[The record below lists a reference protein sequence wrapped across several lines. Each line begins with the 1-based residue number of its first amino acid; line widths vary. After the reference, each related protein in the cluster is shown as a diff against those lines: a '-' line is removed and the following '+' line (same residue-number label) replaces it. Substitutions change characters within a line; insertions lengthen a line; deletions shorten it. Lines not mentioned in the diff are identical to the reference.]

1 MTEEILCPLVTDYTR
16 QFGLSDATL
25 EKLYAVRHWDHEVHG
40 SLPFTW
46 PTRLRTHETDGTEI
60 KLREYQK
67 QAAHHLIRMPRFIC
81 GDSVGLGKTYDTIA
95 AVAYLKDRFPDIKI
109 IVLAGKSLT
118 LQWEAEFKRFS
129 TLEPRVVQD
138 TFSGKKSYEAR
149 LAQFETF
156 FHSQK
161 IDVMIAKY
169 SSLIGR
175 REKVEGQFDSEGNP
189 VKAGRERIA
198 KEVKELCKIIKP
210 HKENVI
216 LILDECQKFKTVGGS
231 HRNLVMA
238 IQKQCGWVWGL
249 TATVIRNDLTEFY
262 SIASAIGIR
271 PFGYMYDFEEE
282 FCIYFDQYVGNG
294 RTIRALQGY
303 QNIAKFKAGI
313 RPFYLGRS
321 QKQVKEPLP
330 QLTTVYHPV
339 DLNEEQSRLLLE
351 DIPSGA
357 FTLPPSLVKGSDG
370 ELYLKDR
377 DPDNNMTMLSVYQLI
392 ANHPGLLDTTDL
404 KALYSKK
411 LSPKEECL
419 LDLIDGDYRGEKVIV
434 YTKFKRHIDR
444 LERLTAEGHFTDR
457 KFLRITGNEDEKQR
471 HENKTLFQ
479 DPNSGYDLIVINS
492 AGTEGINLQQAA
504 HMILLD
510 LPWSWGDLIQLV
522 GRMIRMA
529 SPHSACMLHVI
540 PARGT
545 IDEYTIETLKG
556 KKGVFEQILGE
567 SHGAGILDDGK
578 SFNLDSGMEQVGTEE
593 EFRKMLHAHAKS
605 VGMKDFILGDMLTE
619 AQGNDQYKMAFEKGG
634 KKRKG
639 RIKVTDREILDKW
652 GL

>member
-1 MTEEILCPLVTDYTR
+1 VTEETICPLITDYTR
-16 QFGLSDATL
+16 QFGLPDATL
-25 EKLYAVRHWDHEVHG
+25 EKLYAVRHWDAEIQG
-40 SLPFTW
+40 PLPFTW
-46 PTRLRTHETDGTEI
+46 PSLLRKHEANGQEI
-60 KLREYQK
+60 KLRNYQF
-67 QAAHHLIRMPRFIC
+67 QMIHHLVRMPRFIC
-81 GDSVGLGKTYDTIA
+81 GDSVGLGKTLDAIA
-95 AVAYLKDRFPDIKI
+95 AATYLKDRFPDIKV

-118 LQWEAEFKRFS
+118 KQWEAEFSRFS
-129 TLEPRVVQD
+129 NMKPRVLQD
-138 TFSGKKSYEAR
+138 NFAGKTGYAAR
-149 LAQFETF
+149 LIQFDTF
-156 FHSQK
+156 FHSK
-161 IDVMIAKY
+161 TVNVMIAKY
-169 SSLIGR
+169 SSLIGKR
-175 REKVEGQFDSEGNP
+175 QKITGQFDAEGNP
-189 VKAGRERIA
+189 VTQGRERLPT
-198 KEVKELCKIIKP
+198 EVKELCKILKP
-210 HKENVI
+210 HKENII
-216 LILDECQKFKTVGGS
+216 LITDECQKYKSVGGS

-238 IQKQCGWVWGL
+238 LQKQCAWVWAL
-249 TATVIRNDLTEFY
+249 TATVIKNDLSEFY
-262 SIASAIGIR
+262 SIASAINIR
-271 PFGYMYDFEEE
+271 PFGYMGDFEDE
-282 FCIYFDQYVGNG
+282 FCIFFDQYIGNG

-303 QNIAKFKAGI
+303 QNVAKFKAGI

-330 QLTTVYHPV
+330 ALTTVYHPV

-370 ELYLKDR
+370 ELYLKER

-392 ANHPGLLDTTDL
+392 ANHPGLLDLTDL

-419 LDLIDGDYRGEKVIV
+419 LDLLDGDYRGEKVIV

-444 LERLTAEGHFTDR
+444 LERLTKDRNFTDR
-457 KFLRITGNEDEKQR
+457 KFLRITGDENEEQR

-540 PARGT
+540 PAKGT

-567 SHGAGILDDGK
+567 SHAAGILDDGVNF
-578 SFNLDSGMEQVGTEE
+578 SLDSGMEQVGTEE
-593 EFRKMLHAHAKS
+593 EFRKMLYAHVKAIGLS
-605 VGMKDFILGDMLTE
+605 DYLEGDLLTQ
-619 AQGNDQYKMAFEKGG
+619 ARNDDKYKMVFEKE
-634 KKRKG
+634 KKTRKPKKDDQALLKDWG
-639 RIKVTDREILDKW
+639 IL
-652 GL
+652 